1 MCVNQF
7 HFFLCFLFIFAQA
20 KVTEARSQ
28 AQAALAEALQEHAG
42 PSGMPEW
49 AEQLLY
55 ETEARFGGVVLSQ
68 ATNTSALASMNVT
81 QIEPALDRIVVS
93 H

>member
-1 MCVNQF
+1 MRRVDAGQGARN
-7 HFFLCFLFIFAQA
+7 
-20 KVTEARSQ
+20 VTDHRRRRVVVEGREHI
-28 AQAALAEALQEHAG
+28 LA
-42 PSGMPEW
+42 
-49 AEQLLY
+49 
-55 ETEARFGGVVLSQ
+55 EARFGGVVLSQ